1 MRLMRAPEFWKPGH
15 TVLPGLLSPLSLLYD
30 AGGRMR
36 RAMVRPARLTI
47 PVVCVGNLVAGGAG
61 KTPAALA
68 IGAYLASKGRAVHF
82 LSRGY
87 GGSLAGPVR
96 VDPTK
101 HTAQQVGDEPLLLA
115 AQAPAWVAH
124 DRRLGGRAAAA
135 AGAGVI
141 VMDDGFQNPSLHK
154 DVSFLVIDAGFGLG
168 NGRIMPAGPL
178 REAPATGLRRADAVV
193 YIGDPGDAAAR
204 PTPQVITGATLL
216 HARLEPGP
224 EASDLAEN
232 AVVAFAGIGRPG
244 KFFDTLR
251 GLGCRIVATHAFA
264 DHHVYRADEIM
275 ALVEEATV
283 AGARLVTTA
292 KDAVRLPAE
301 ARPMAEVLPVTLRF
315 GDMAALERLLA
326 PVLGDD

>member
-1 MRLMRAPEFWKPGH
+1 MRLMRAPEFWQPGH

-30 AGGRMR
+30 ASGRMR

-168 NGRIMPAGPL
+168 NGRIIPAGPL

-224 EASDLAEN
+224 EASDLAES
-232 AVVAFAGIGRPG
+232 AVVAFAGIGRPE
-244 KFFDTLR
+244 KFFASLR
-251 GLGCRIVATHAFA
+251 ETGCDLKAVHGFP
-264 DHHVYRADEIM
+264 DHHVFAPEDI
-275 ALVEEATV
+275 APIVEQAAELDAV
-283 AGARLVTTA
+283 AITTA
-292 KDAVRLPAE
+292 KDVVRLPE
-301 ARPMAEVLPVTLRF
+301 DARNMIQVFHVGLEW
-315 GDMAALERLLA
+315 DAL
-326 PVLGDD
+326 DDISALVRRAVAG